1 LWASAFSEAALDES
15 WWFGGTKTTSYMV
28 HALLGLHFHRLLVKP
43 GVMADWAQKSGAILT
58 QAAQFFPELEVS
70 FRWFDCVKHGA

>member
-1 LWASAFSEAALDES
+1 
-15 WWFGGTKTTSYMV
+15 MV